1 MKKINFNSL
10 MLLALAI
17 MGLTFTSC
25 DDDPVPGCTDP
36 DGDSYSELNTED
48 DGSCTYFGLFEGD
61 YSGTFACEGAL
72 AALFSSADATLSKVA
87 DPNTISFLVMS
98 STLPSAVPVGGTL
111 TDKTTISL
119 NQFLPGVPLNII
131 PDGNGGVVMGT
142 QFDITVT
149 GTLVRQ
155 DNGDLVGPLT
165 FDLKEIAVNSQV
177 PGTIPD
183 LNDTCVYT
191 AQKQ

>member
-25 DDDPVPGCTDP
+25 GDDPVPGCTDP
-36 DGDSYSELNTED
+36 DGDSYAEANNED

-61 YSGTFACEGAL
+61 YEGTFVCEGAL
-72 AALFSSADATLSKVA
+72 AQLFSSANATLSKVA
-87 DPNTISFLVMS
+87 DPNSISFLVMS
-98 STLPSAVPVGGTL
+98 STLPQNVPVGGTI
-111 TDKTTISL
+111 TNKTTITL
-119 NQFLPGVPLNII
+119 NQTLPGVPLEII
-131 PDGNGGVVMGT
+131 PDGNGGVVTGT
-142 QFDITVT
+142 EFDIIVT
-149 GTLVRQ
+149 GTLERQ

-183 LNDTCVYT
+183 LLDTCVYT
-191 AQKQ
+191 ASKQ